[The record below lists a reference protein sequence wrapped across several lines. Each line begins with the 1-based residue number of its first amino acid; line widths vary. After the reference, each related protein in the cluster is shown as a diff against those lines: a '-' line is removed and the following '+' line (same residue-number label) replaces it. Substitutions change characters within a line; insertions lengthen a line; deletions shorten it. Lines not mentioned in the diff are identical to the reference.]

1 MLLQN
6 LVRQPYQGALDLRCR
21 HELRFLLDLGETSW
35 RARMHKRRIIRVQ
48 QDESKRGPRLQLRYW
63 LDYERVL
70 SGRRNI
76 EASAPPTE
84 ASATAMI
91 IQKNK
96 LTASPAG
103 VNKL

>member
-1 MLLQN
+1 MFLQN
-6 LVRQPYQGALDLRCR
+6 LVPQPYQGALDLRRR
-21 HELRFLLDLGETSW
+21 HELRFLLDLGGTAW
-35 RARMHKRRIIRVQ
+35 RARMHKRRIIRVR
-48 QDESKRGPRLQLRYW
+48 QDESKRGSGDPLRVC

-84 ASATAMI
+84 ASATAII

-103 VNKL
+103 VNK